1 MNLKYTLIL
10 LYLLITLLPVQSQ
23 SNTKKQPSLEEIG
36 TNAFQGA
43 TIGKGIILPASL
55 KNIGNNAFQ
64 NSTIPCMDFTKCV
77 NLEQI
82 RPNAFNSTKLTI
94 VNVLDFTNSS
104 KLRCYI
110 SGTQSGSSFAS
121 FSGKIILPK
130 EVIKVLHKNS
140 LKTIAESAFENST
153 IGSIDLLGC
162 GNLDIIG
169 VSAFR
174 NMKLTENTKIDLSV
188 ISKLATISNTAFQN
202 SNMTKLILPDA
213 LKYIGNNAFAGCT
226 KLDAITSY
234 NPVPSGLGTTVF
246 SGVDTER
253 CKLLVPETSLSRYG
267 NTAQWQDFF
276 RILAIGSEPVYPDPS
291 APIAPIDPLDPS
303 EELCKNAE
311 DVIQFTYDASGNR
324 IKKEI
329 LLTTT
334 RSTESIETP
343 RQFLDEIANRTITIY
358 PNPTRGQLMVE
369 IADQSD
375 ILSGTLT
382 ILNLKGQMVAKQ
394 TISQKQISLDISN
407 EPAGTY
413 ILHISINGETS
424 TWKIIKQ

>member
-36 TNAFQGA
+36 TSAFQGA

-64 NSTIPCMDFTKCV
+64 SSTIPCMDFTKCV

-140 LKTIAESAFENST
+140 LRTIAESAFENST

-202 SNMTKLILPDA
+202 SNITKLILPDS
-213 LKYIGNNAFAGCT
+213 LKYIGNSAFADCVS
-226 KLDAITSY
+226 LNAITSY
-234 NPVPSGLGTTVF
+234 NPTPPALGTTVF
-246 SGVDTER
+246 KGVNTKI

-267 NTAQWQDFF
+267 TTAQWEDFL
-276 RILAIGSEPVYPDPS
+276 RILVIGSD
-291 APIAPIDPLDPS
+291 L
-303 EELCKNAE
+303 EEECE
-311 DVIQFTYDASGNR
+311 DTADIIESITDASGNKIR
-324 IKKEI
+324 KEI
-329 LLTTT
+329 VLTQSNNTT
-334 RSTESIETP
+334 SQS
-343 RQFLDEIANRTITIY
+343 FSDEIANQKITIT
-358 PNPTRGQLMVE
+358 PNPTKKQVVIEIPETSSGISENMIIVNLRG
-369 IADQSD
+369 
-375 ILSGTLT
+375 
-382 ILNLKGQMVAKQ
+382 Q
-394 TISQKQISLDISN
+394 TISKRTGNQKQINLDVSN

-413 ILHISINGETS
+413 ILHININGETS
-424 TWKIIKQ
+424 SWKIIK